1 MHPVQTDRMTKADD
15 NIGNTDQQEVIEEGM
30 QGATGNVDA
39 NGMDKDMSDKEKA
52 DKLSE
57 LEDNLGGNERKQ

>member
-15 NIGNTDQQEVIEEGM
+15 NIGNTDQHEVIEEGM

>member
-39 NGMDKDMSDKEKA
+39 NGMDKDMSDQEKA

>member
-1 MHPVQTDRMTKADD
+1 MTKADD

>member
-1 MHPVQTDRMTKADD
+1 MTKADE
-15 NIGNTDQQEVIEEGM
+15 NIGNTDQNEVIEEGM

-39 NGMDKDMSDKEKA
+39 NGMDRDLSDKQKA

-57 LEDNLGGNERKQ
+57 LQDNLGGNERRQ

>member
-1 MHPVQTDRMTKADD
+1 MTKADE
-15 NIGNTDQQEVIEEGM
+15 NIGNTDQNEVIEEGM

-39 NGMDKDMSDKEKA
+39 NGMDRDMSDKQKA

-57 LEDNLGGNERKQ
+57 LQDNLGGNERRQ

>member
-1 MHPVQTDRMTKADD
+1 MTKVNE
-15 NIGNTDQQEVIEEGM
+15 NIGNTDQHEVIEEGM

-39 NGMDKDMSDKEKA
+39 NGMDRDMSDKEKA

>member
-1 MHPVQTDRMTKADD
+1 MTKADE
-15 NIGNTDQQEVIEEGM
+15 NIGNTDQNEVIEEGM

-39 NGMDKDMSDKEKA
+39 NGMDRDMSDKQRA

-57 LEDNLGGNERKQ
+57 LQDNLGGNERQQ

>member
-1 MHPVQTDRMTKADD
+1 MTKVDE
-15 NIGNTDQQEVIEEGM
+15 NMGNTDQQEVIEEGM

-57 LEDNLGGNERKQ
+57 LEDNLGGNERRQ

>member
-1 MHPVQTDRMTKADD
+1 MTKSNE
-15 NIGNTDQQEVIEEGM
+15 NIGNTDQHEVIEEGM

-39 NGMDKDMSDKEKA
+39 NGLDADMTDKQKA

-57 LEDNLGGNERKQ
+57 LQDNLSDNERKQ

>member
-1 MHPVQTDRMTKADD
+1 MTKADE
-15 NIGNTDQQEVIEEGM
+15 NIGNTDQNEVIEEGM

-39 NGMDKDMSDKEKA
+39 NGMDRNMSDKQKA

-57 LEDNLGGNERKQ
+57 LQDNLGGNERQQ